1 MKQAQQDANAL
12 TTDEKIDILD
22 KWHNAQE
29 VYGMTV
35 LEKEIERYTKMK
47 DSSNDED
54 LIAAYEDKIDT
65 LTFTKE
71 GIE

>member
-1 MKQAQQDANAL
+1 
-12 TTDEKIDILD
+12 
-22 KWHNAQE
+22 
-29 VYGMTV
+29 MTV